1 MKTYAVGTKNA
12 ICFGWNVL
20 VHVMK
25 HGTKTL
31 YSKLYKIKS
40 VIGKKMTLSDHEDEK
55 EWILLITVC
64 SF

>member
-1 MKTYAVGTKNA
+1 
-12 ICFGWNVL
+12 
-20 VHVMK
+20 MK
-25 HGTKTL
+25 HGTKTI

-55 EWILLITVC
+55 GWILLITVC